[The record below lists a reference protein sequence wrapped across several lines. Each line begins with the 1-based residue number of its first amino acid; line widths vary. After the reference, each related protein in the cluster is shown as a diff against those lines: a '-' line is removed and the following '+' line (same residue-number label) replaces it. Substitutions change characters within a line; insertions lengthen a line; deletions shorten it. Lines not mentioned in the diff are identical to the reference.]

1 MKSAEAAEEPAPDA
15 FADQVRQISLLRAIS
30 QHRPV
35 GLHRH
40 FNMISVVREMGFA
53 CAREKVGATFDGS
66 HEVPKDSLD
75 WSDPACSSS
84 SVWAKLR
91 TLYDLER
98 LNELDESDEEE
109 GPAWLEHAGERAKR
123 AANDA
128 GLRTRVVAG
137 ADEEEFS
144 LHPWD
149 EFEDLIAPRR
159 VDDGSAATSGSEKQR
174 TTIPRGEAAQDMVPG
189 SSDADQSDVGTDE
202 ERTPRSR
209 SASTRRSR
217 KRALNE
223 DQATDDTAD
232 SPDAGAASGLRTAK
246 RRRSVAGRAKDD
258 GASASESG
266 STRTST
272 RRHPRHTEDDT
283 AVDESSDAAADT
295 AVGDDDAASETEQP
309 TAAGTRGARA
319 TPSRRASNATA
330 TPEAPRISSRSA
342 ARSGKETPRPSPSNV
357 GARPSRPRRDASRA

>member
-232 SPDAGAASGLRTAK
+232 SPDAGAASGLRTCLLY
-246 RRRSVAGRAKDD
+246 
-258 GASASESG
+258 
-266 STRTST
+266 T
-272 RRHPRHTEDDT
+272 
-283 AVDESSDAAADT
+283 SDAAD
-295 AVGDDDAASETEQP
+295 E
-309 TAAGTRGARA
+309 
-319 TPSRRASNATA
+319 
-330 TPEAPRISSRSA
+330 
-342 ARSGKETPRPSPSNV
+342 
-357 GARPSRPRRDASRA
+357 